1 MLKNIDYLPQTN
13 PMIEITVR
21 EATQKGT
28 YKELRVP
35 TYLQKGIAKKD
46 FTTGDGYYYLYTDL
60 GVSDEGD
67 VTINFYR
74 DYGEVYGRIVKK
86 DQADS
91 ESEIEWMK
99 LYRLPGEEWDNDDKN
114 FNKYLKKYHIDIEDT
129 ADCIN
134 GCYLILG
141 IIISQIGENAE
152 DWKFYPFS
160 IVTQIS
166 QSTFGEAAE
175 IPIITIQVDEFIIG
189 NVNVA
194 KNVRINQ
201 YYQVWLPRDSY
212 QVQFD
217 WQSELAGLYVNVDGT
232 LPTATNADFILRPN
246 STDSILTIDEQQ
258 IIEYAKARG
267 AKLPV
272 ENSIEDVRL
281 IIGVWTDKTD
291 SVDTELYSLRVHEA
305 SLDSKEY
312 TFFDIIEVNT
322 DQKVLCKPYIIGEY
336 R

>member
-201 YYQVWLPRDSY
+201 YY
-212 QVQFD
+212 
-217 WQSELAGLYVNVDGT
+217 
-232 LPTATNADFILRPN
+232 
-246 STDSILTIDEQQ
+246 
-258 IIEYAKARG
+258 
-267 AKLPV
+267 
-272 ENSIEDVRL
+272 
-281 IIGVWTDKTD
+281 
-291 SVDTELYSLRVHEA
+291 
-305 SLDSKEY
+305 
-312 TFFDIIEVNT
+312 
-322 DQKVLCKPYIIGEY
+322 
-336 R
+336 